1 MYTDFRPTPLQHYLF
16 PAGGNGIFLVVDD
29 SGKFR
34 EENFQ
39 KAMAILE
46 DRKGDNPSAVFG
58 NKGKKGKTWKGG
70 ANGQDDGIQRK
81 ISKLMLAPTDI
92 YKIIKM
98 IMLKNYNP
106 VIVFSF
112 SKRECEHLALKM
124 SKLDFNDSRSPSQES
139 MLIVEDEKDLVRSI
153 YTNALNSLS
162 ENDRNLP
169 QVQEILPLLQRG
181 IGIHHAGLLN
191 ILKEVIEILF
201 GEGLVKVLF
210 ATETFAMG
218 LKHAS

>member
-39 KAMAILE
+39 KAMALLE
-46 DRKGDNPSAVFG
+46 DRKGDNPHAVFG

-70 ANGQDDGIQRK
+70 ANGQDDGIQPK
-81 ISKLMLAPTDI
+81 LSKVMLAPTDI

-124 SKLDFNDSRSPSQES
+124 SKLDFNDSLPQARSP
-139 MLIVEDEKDLVRSI
+139 LISRDRKRPRSK
-153 YTNALNSLS
+153 YLYK
-162 ENDRNLP
+162 RP
-169 QVQEILPLLQRG
+169 KLPLR
-181 IGIHHAGLLN
+181 
-191 ILKEVIEILF
+191 K
-201 GEGLVKVLF
+201 
-210 ATETFAMG
+210 
-218 LKHAS
+218 